1 MQEVIF
7 ATDPIPDSAISY
19 FSPVFTRDLDF
30 CSVKVRAALIVFGK
44 VITSNMDYGI
54 IDWLRDD
61 SRRLFRIATSICNVR
76 AKEIVSC
83 SIPEA
88 STLQHI
94 INYFNDLLNK
104 VFAAMETKSIT
115 FGHLKALSDHY
126 ETYQALFGCTSEFSQ
141 GSVRFIAKEEIVQA
155 LECASKI
162 SELLVKKPVQ
172 YEQLANG
179 GYVKFQACDNT

>member
-7 ATDPIPDSAISY
+7 ATDPITDSAISC
-19 FSPVFTRDLDF
+19 FSPVFTHDLDF
-30 CSVKVRAALIVFGK
+30 SSVKVRAALIVFGK

-54 IDWLRDD
+54 INWLRDD

-76 AKEIVSC
+76 AEEIVS

-94 INYFNDLLNK
+94 LNHFNDLLNK
-104 VFAAMETKSIT
+104 VFAAMETKNIT

-126 ETYQALFGCTSEFSQ
+126 ETYQALFRCTSKFSQ
-141 GSVRFIAKEEIVQA
+141 DSVCFIAKEEIGQA

-179 GYVKFQACDNT
+179 GYVKFQTCDNT